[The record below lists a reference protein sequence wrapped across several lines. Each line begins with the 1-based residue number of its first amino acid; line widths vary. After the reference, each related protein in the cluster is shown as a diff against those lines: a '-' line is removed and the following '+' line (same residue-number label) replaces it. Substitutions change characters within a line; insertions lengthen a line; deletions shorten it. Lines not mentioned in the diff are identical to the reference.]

1 MQNNE
6 IDKASELTNLAV
18 ATLLEETEECC
29 DLPCGKAA
37 GRPRAAD
44 LESRMQNL
52 VATAAQLFI
61 AKGYANVS
69 LEMIAREAHVAVR
82 TIYVKFG
89 GKVGLFSAVLT
100 NGRANFFSDIGDM
113 DIDTRPIPE
122 ILRDFGMRFLSMVT
136 APASLSL
143 QRMVIAEAKS
153 SPELARTFFDTGPA
167 HTREVL
173 TRFFARADI
182 RVQLRDN
189 IPYDL
194 LPVHLISIILG
205 DIFTLYLL
213 EQKHTSSAE
222 DIRAALEQR
231 LSLFYQAVLIEAPK

>member
-6 IDKASELTNLAV
+6 TDKASELTNLAGT
-18 ATLLEETEECC
+18 TLLEEAEECC
-29 DLPCGKAA
+29 DLPCGNAA

-122 ILRDFGMRFLSMVT
+122 ILRDFGMRFLSLVT

-143 QRMVIAEAKS
+143 QRMVIAEAKT

-167 HTREVL
+167 QTREVL
-173 TRFFARADI
+173 TRFFARRDI
-182 RVQLRDN
+182 RAQLREN
-189 IPYDL
+189 IPFDL
-194 LPVHLISIILG
+194 LPIHLISTIMG

-213 EQKHTSSAE
+213 EAE
-222 DIRAALEQR
+222 HNPSEDEIRQALEQR
-231 LSLFYQAVLIEAPK
+231 LSLFYQAVLIDNPK

>member
-1 MQNNE
+1 M
-6 IDKASELTNLAV
+6 DLATV
-18 ATLLEETEECC
+18 ADAIPALEECC
-29 DLPCGKAA
+29 DPPCGKPA

-44 LESRMQNL
+44 LEARMQNL
-52 VATAAQLFI
+52 IETAAALFI
-61 AKGYANVS
+61 QKGYANVS

-89 GKVGLFSAVLT
+89 GKTGLFSAVLT
-100 NGRANFFSDIGDM
+100 NGRANFFAKIGDM
-113 DIDTRPIPE
+113 DIDPRPIPQ
-122 ILRDFGMRFLSMVT
+122 ILSDFGMRFLSLVT

-167 HTREVL
+167 QTREVL

-182 RVQLRDN
+182 RAQLREN
-189 IPYDL
+189 LPFDL
-194 LPVHLISIILG
+194 LPIHLISTILG

-213 EQKHTSSAE
+213 EQADAPSE
-222 DIRAALEQR
+222 DDIRFALDQR
-231 LSLFYQAVLIEAPK
+231 LSLFYLAVLR

>member
-1 MQNNE
+1 MQHSE
-6 IDKASELTNLAV
+6 IDNISEVTNPGSGTGLDADEV
-18 ATLLEETEECC
+18 SNECC

-52 VATAAQLFI
+52 VATAASLFI
-61 AKGYANVS
+61 EKGYSNVS

-89 GKVGLFSAVLT
+89 GKVGLFGAVLN
-100 NGRANFFSDIGDM
+100 NGRAHFFSNIGEM
-113 DIDTRPIPE
+113 ETDTRPIPQ
-122 ILRDFGMRFLSMVT
+122 ILSDFGMRFLSLVT

-143 QRMVIAEAKS
+143 QRMVIAEAKT

-167 HTREVL
+167 QTREVL
-173 TRFFARADI
+173 TRFFARTDI
-182 RVQLRDN
+182 RAQLREN

-194 LPVHLISIILG
+194 LPIHLINTILG
-205 DIFTLYLL
+205 DIFTMYLL
-213 EQKHTSSAE
+213 EQEHRQSE
-222 DIRAALEQR
+222 DEIRFGLEQR
-231 LSLFYQAVLIEAPK
+231 LSLFYQAVLR